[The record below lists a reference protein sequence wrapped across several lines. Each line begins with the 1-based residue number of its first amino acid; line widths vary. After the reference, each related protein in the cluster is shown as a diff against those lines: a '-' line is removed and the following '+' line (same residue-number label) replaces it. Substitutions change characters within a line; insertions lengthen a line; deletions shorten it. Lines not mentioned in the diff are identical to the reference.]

1 MRVSPIIKSRFALL
15 LILFLPH
22 SALAAETVTPTTF
35 NLGRPVSADE
45 IAAWD
50 IDVRPDGRG
59 LPAGEGSVQQ
69 GEQIYREKC
78 TACHGEN
85 GTGGPFDTLVGRLP
99 DDAFPF
105 ALDPAAVKTI
115 GNYWPYATTLYDY
128 INRAMPHDAPGSLGG
143 DEVYALVAYLLYK
156 NDIVPLDTVLTA
168 ENLPAIS
175 MPARH
180 RFVPDNRRGGHEVR

>member
-1 MRVSPIIKSRFALL
+1 MRISRLL
-15 LILFLPH
+15 NFPCALFLVLLNPV
-22 SALAAETVTPTTF
+22 LAVEIVPPATF
-35 NLGRPVSADE
+35 DLGRPVTADE

-50 IDVRPDGRG
+50 IDVMPDGRG
-59 LPAGEGSVQQ
+59 LPEGEGSVRQ

-78 TACHGEN
+78 IACHGEN
-85 GTGGPFDTLVGRLP
+85 GTGGPFDALVGRLP

-105 ALDPAAVKTI
+105 ALDPTAVKTI

-128 INRAMPHDAPGSLGG
+128 INRAMPHNAPGSLGN
-143 DEVYALVAYLLYK
+143 DEVYALVAYLLHK
-156 NDIVPLDTVLTA
+156 NDIVPEATVLSA
-168 ENLPAIS
+168 DNLATII